1 MDAGVFLFSPTR
13 GNTPMA
19 DEQDKGQGTP
29 EATADA
35 GAKTD
40 QTPKT
45 ETYTAADF
53 QREVD
58 RRVTDAEKKWKATQD
73 ALLADTTKSAEEK
86 LAALEAKAS
95 QAQEYADFAAE
106 AVAAGIRNVKAAYK
120 VAQGDY
126 INGKGKFDLAG
137 FKKDN
142 PEFFTPAP
150 NANAGNGAG
159 NGGTKASM
167 NDAIRAAAGYV

>member
-1 MDAGVFLFSPTR
+1 
-13 GNTPMA
+13 MA

-35 GAKTD
+35 GANAG

-45 ETYTAADF
+45 ETFTAADL
-53 QREVD
+53 QREAD
-58 RRVTDAEKKWKATQD
+58 RRVTEAQKQWKAQQD
-73 ALLADTTKSAEEK
+73 ALIADTTKSAEEK
-86 LAALEAKAS
+86 LVALEQKAA
-95 QAQEYADFAAE
+95 QAQEFADFVAE
-106 AVAAGIRNVKAAYK
+106 ASAAGIRNVKAAYK

-137 FKKDN
+137 FRKDN

-150 NANAGNGAG
+150 NANAGDGAG
-159 NGGTKASM
+159 NGKPTANDM
-167 NDAIRAAAGYV
+167 NALIRERVGRG

>member
-1 MDAGVFLFSPTR
+1 
-13 GNTPMA
+13 MA

-35 GAKTD
+35 GANAG

-45 ETYTAADF
+45 ETFTAADL

-58 RRVTDAEKKWKATQD
+58 RRVTEAEKKWKTAQD

-86 LAALEAKAS
+86 LTALATEAA
-95 QAQEYADFAAE
+95 QAREFADFVAE
-106 AVAAGIRNVKAAYK
+106 ASAAGIRNVRAAYK

-137 FKKDN
+137 FRKDN

-150 NANAGNGAG
+150 NANAGDGAG
-159 NGGTKASM
+159 NGKPTASM
-167 NDAIRAAAGYV
+167 NDAIRAAAGYK